1 MPKSHGFVDWFWY
14 GEPRTNSTCRMCCW
28 LLQLQCAQA
37 DGTLD
42 TPLKPWMVP
51 KLVAPMFWPRTAL
64 AIMLRGDSVNGWL
77 AHFGLKC
84 SSWTAVNS
92 GTSGRSPCTA
102 IGNTDYK
109 SVRDGNCLGSRS
121 FVSIDC
127 VILCCNCSC
136 QVPWTCAYFWES
148 PINEQL
154 TCSQDDLTHD
164 GSSVSQCLYP
174 IGATFLQLLWVLP
187 TL

>member
-1 MPKSHGFVDWFWY
+1 
-14 GEPRTNSTCRMCCW
+14 
-28 LLQLQCAQA
+28 
-37 DGTLD
+37 
-42 TPLKPWMVP
+42 
-51 KLVAPMFWPRTAL
+51 MFWPRTAL
-64 AIMLRGDSVNGWL
+64 AIMLRGDSVSGWL

-174 IGATFLQLLWVLP
+174 IGATFRALGTSSGCFRIMVGRGQCLDQKIP
-187 TL
+187 NIIFGEPRCIS